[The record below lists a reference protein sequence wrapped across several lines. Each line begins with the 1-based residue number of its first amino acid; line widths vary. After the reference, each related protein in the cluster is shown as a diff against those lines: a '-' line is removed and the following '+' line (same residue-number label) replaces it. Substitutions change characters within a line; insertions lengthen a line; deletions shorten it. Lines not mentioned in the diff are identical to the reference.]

1 MTNYEKVLLNLVK
14 PLCSEP
20 DNVLVKQ
27 MQSIDDNQIVIYV
40 YAPDND
46 LSRLIGR
53 KGIMA
58 QSLRTMLQALAKSKK
73 RITIKF
79 EAI

>member
-1 MTNYEKVLLNLVK
+1 MTNYEEVLLNLVK

>member
-1 MTNYEKVLLNLVK
+1 MTNYEEVLLNLVR

-20 DNVLVKQ
+20 DNVLAKQ
-27 MQSIDDNQIVIYV
+27 MQSMDDNQIIIYV

-53 KGIMA
+53 KGVMA